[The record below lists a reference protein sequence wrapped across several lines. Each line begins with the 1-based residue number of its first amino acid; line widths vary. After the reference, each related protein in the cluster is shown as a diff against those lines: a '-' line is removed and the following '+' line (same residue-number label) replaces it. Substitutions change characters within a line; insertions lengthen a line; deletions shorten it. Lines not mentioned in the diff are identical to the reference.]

1 MATHG
6 PAARGERSR
15 PATIYTVAERAGVS
29 HQTVSRYL
37 RGETLRPDNRER
49 VEQAMNAL
57 DYQVNEMAQA
67 LATKKSHRIG
77 AFVFDLD
84 DWAPQRILAGNPL
97 ARPSL
102 HPADSN
108 RAHPLPQRRQGRV
121 TGLPTRGGGSG
132 RSRSLSSEKRGCRQ
146 RLAQAS

>member
-84 DWAPQRILAGNPL
+84 DWAPQRILAGAAKAARSAGYILDILRVDPEDAVSLRNAVRLMNRTTL
-97 ARPSL
+97 AGVGVSSPSDPVL
-102 HPADSN
+102 GLRLLA
-108 RAHPLPQRRQGRV
+108 GR
-121 TGLPTRGGGSG
+121 
-132 RSRSLSSEKRGCRQ
+132 
-146 RLAQAS
+146 

>member
-49 VEQAMNAL
+49 VEQAME
-57 DYQVNEMAQA
+57 V
-67 LATKKSHRIG
+67 
-77 AFVFDLD
+77 V
-84 DWAPQRILAGNPL
+84 
-97 ARPSL
+97 
-102 HPADSN
+102 
-108 RAHPLPQRRQGRV
+108 
-121 TGLPTRGGGSG
+121 
-132 RSRSLSSEKRGCRQ
+132 RSLT
-146 RLAQAS
+146 